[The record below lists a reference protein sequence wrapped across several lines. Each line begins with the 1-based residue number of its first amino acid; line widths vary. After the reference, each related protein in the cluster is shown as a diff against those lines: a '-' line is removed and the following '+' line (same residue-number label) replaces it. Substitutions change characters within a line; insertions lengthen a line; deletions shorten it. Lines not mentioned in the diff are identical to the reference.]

1 MTSLRTLGLAALVTF
16 ATTVAMAGDVD
27 SDLQAQIAG
36 MSSGDDVAVIVRFEE
51 TLDLKEFRKEFSQ
64 LLKALYP
71 DPKERKLYRK
81 ALKRSLLLQQMQQRA
96 TRAAETT
103 QQWLSGQGIAG
114 GRSLWAINAL
124 AVTVPADL
132 VDQLAAFPGV
142 ASISSDAVIQG
153 PGPGSAPTSPT
164 YYNLDAIGAS
174 SLWDLGYTGTGVV
187 VATMDTGADGSH
199 PDLASRY
206 RGGSNSWFDAYG
218 PSSAP
223 TDPIGHGTQVLGLIV
238 GGDNFGVQ
246 IGVAPDA
253 QWIAAKVFDNSNQ
266 ATLSGL
272 HAGFQWVL
280 DPDGDSQTNDAPDF
294 VNNSW
299 VLTNTKGEC
308 DQEFAADIALLR
320 EAEIG
325 VLYSGGNFGPK
336 SDSSMSPANDTGSL
350 SVGSIDSRSKVVR
363 NSSRGPGACDGG
375 VYPKLVAPGK
385 DIFTAHPMPGGYNV
399 VSGTSFAV
407 AHVTGGIALLSG
419 AFPNAT
425 VTELESALFST
436 ATDLGEGGAD
446 NSFGHGLMDLA
457 AAYDAL
463 LDGGG
468 SGGGDPGE
476 LQLSASNYSVDE
488 NVATLSVTVN
498 RANGSDGDVTVD
510 YATSGGSAT
519 AGQDYTAANDTLILL
534 DGETSRSFD
543 ISIIDDGAEEA
554 DETFGVAL
562 SNATGGAVIGSPNS
576 ATVTINDD
584 DAPPPANSAPTANDD
599 SGTVAKGSGNS
610 VRLNLT
616 GNDTDDGA
624 IVQNSIVIVKQ
635 PSGAT
640 VTVHND
646 GTGDIT
652 LTLNSRSKKT
662 RSFTYTVND
671 DLGATSNVANVSIRV
686 K

>member
-1 MTSLRTLGLAALVTF
+1 
-16 ATTVAMAGDVD
+16 
-27 SDLQAQIAG
+27 
-36 MSSGDDVAVIVRFEE
+36 
-51 TLDLKEFRKEFSQ
+51 
-64 LLKALYP
+64 
-71 DPKERKLYRK
+71 
-81 ALKRSLLLQQMQQRA
+81 
-96 TRAAETT
+96 
-103 QQWLSGQGIAG
+103 
-114 GRSLWAINAL
+114 
-124 AVTVPADL
+124 
-132 VDQLAAFPGV
+132 
-142 ASISSDAVIQG
+142 
-153 PGPGSAPTSPT
+153 
-164 YYNLDAIGAS
+164 
-174 SLWDLGYTGTGVV
+174 
-187 VATMDTGADGSH
+187 
-199 PDLASRY
+199 
-206 RGGSNSWFDAYG
+206 
-218 PSSAP
+218 
-223 TDPIGHGTQVLGLIV
+223 
-238 GGDNFGVQ
+238 
-246 IGVAPDA
+246 
-253 QWIAAKVFDNSNQ
+253 
-266 ATLSGL
+266 
-272 HAGFQWVL
+272 
-280 DPDGDSQTNDAPDF
+280 
-294 VNNSW
+294 
-299 VLTNTKGEC
+299 
-308 DQEFAADIALLR
+308 
-320 EAEIG
+320 
-325 VLYSGGNFGPK
+325 
-336 SDSSMSPANDTGSL
+336 MSPANDTGSL

-385 DIFTAHPMPGGYNV
+385 EIFTAHPMPGGYNI